1 MGSAAAAGL
10 FAGGSAWAASAGA
23 NVAVVPAA
31 AAPPTI
37 AVFRK
42 SRRPNPSLFMT
53 ISPGSYRLLLARSM
67 LSLIGTSKA
76 GICSALAFAQTLP
89 WRGRV
94 GSHEAE
100 RNVSRGGVVKGV
112 IRETLTPPR
121 LLIAFAID
129 PPPPGEGDGPPFAS
143 ALT

>member
-31 AAPPTI
+31 AAPPTT

-42 SRRPNPSLFMT
+42 SRRPNPSPFMT

-76 GICSALAFAQTLP
+76 GF
-89 WRGRV
+89 G
-94 GSHEAE
+94 
-100 RNVSRGGVVKGV
+100 
-112 IRETLTPPR
+112 PR
-121 LLIAFAID
+121 LRQPLMAGD
-129 PPPPGEGDGPPFAS
+129 PSFRDGPKDQARNLEIPGSSFARPGMTRRPDCFHRF
-143 ALT
+143 APREDATKRILATHHVR